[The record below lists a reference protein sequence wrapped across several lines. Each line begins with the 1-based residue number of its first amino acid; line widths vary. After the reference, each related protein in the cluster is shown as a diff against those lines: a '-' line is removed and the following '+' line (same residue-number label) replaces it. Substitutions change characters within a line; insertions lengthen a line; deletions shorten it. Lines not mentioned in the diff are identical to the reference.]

1 MLQAV
6 ISGNKSGILANL
18 LAEAIEYIAGGDVIA
33 AIGIAQQCACMVEA
47 LEGRQIS
54 HTITLSTDN

>member
-18 LAEAIEYIAGGDVIA
+18 LAEAIEYIADGDVIA
-33 AIGIAQQCACMVEA
+33 AIG
-47 LEGRQIS
+47 IS